1 MVIPSVMTRTQRAL
15 VAALVTVFAVLVTA
29 VPASAKPTRP
39 SASTTASSTLAPSSW
54 FPGAYCTFDVSYRW
68 SGIKATGM
76 TAAVSVVDA
85 SGATIASAPQVRN
98 VSGSGTVEFVF
109 NFNGSVG
116 GSRNIYTRGSLLSN
130 GVEVSGSVALSPAL
144 ASTCGGS
151 YGVRS
156 FTTIDLS

>member
-1 MVIPSVMTRTQRAL
+1 VADFTIRPLMKNHFTYL
-15 VAALVTVFAVLVTA
+15 VAIIALLVAVA
-29 VPASAKPTRP
+29 PASAKPTRP
-39 SASTTASSTLAPSSW
+39 SASTAATATLAASSW

-68 SGIKATGM
+68 SGIKGSGF
-76 TAAVSVVDA
+76 TASVNLVDA

-109 NFNGSVG
+109 NFTGSVG
-116 GSRNIYTRGSLLSN
+116 ASRNIYTRGSLLSN
-130 GVEVSGSVALSPAL
+130 GVEVSGSVATSPGF
-144 ASTCGGS
+144 ASSCGGS